1 MNDTLDISTLPKV
14 HPVSVYFEEK
24 ELIMRLV
31 DEITYTDPK
40 TEYQK
45 YYNNFNQLHTLER
58 RFERK

>member
-1 MNDTLDISTLPKV
+1 MNDTLDISTLPKG

-40 TEYQK
+40 AEYQK
-45 YYNNFNQLHTLER
+45 YYNIFN
-58 RFERK
+58 